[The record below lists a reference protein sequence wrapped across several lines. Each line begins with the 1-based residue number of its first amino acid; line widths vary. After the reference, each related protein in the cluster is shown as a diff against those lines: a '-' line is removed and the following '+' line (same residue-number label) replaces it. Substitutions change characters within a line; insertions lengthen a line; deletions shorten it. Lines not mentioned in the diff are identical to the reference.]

1 LEEEEDV
8 EELVGVQLELVLDE
22 EDMLSQLQ
30 WQSS

>member
-1 LEEEEDV
+1 LEEEDV